1 MLNLQH
7 RDLAFFDKA
16 LCFVK
21 LRLGGKKYAQYQ
33 PFKCMMIHCDILW
46 TMKKKLKNDASNSFC
61 VLALSIHCFKIFVW
75 IACHGDSKSDIWR
88 YTLVHN
94 FCPPLKFQPENEV
107 VGNNEISI
115 SKQSSWYPSLG
126 TESFFLNFDPCA
138 DIFKLK
144 ICSNNPKNCDLKGS

>member
-1 MLNLQH
+1 MLFQLFGGSRLAPNWVPSAPSLVSLDWFFIQAAQKIPNMLNLQH

-21 LRLGGKKYAQYQ
+21 LRLGGKKYAQHQ
-33 PFKCMMIHCDILW
+33 PFKCMMIHRDILW

-94 FCPPLKFQPENEV
+94 FCPPLSWTI
-107 VGNNEISI
+107 EI
-115 SKQSSWYPSLG
+115 
-126 TESFFLNFDPCA
+126 
-138 DIFKLK
+138 KL
-144 ICSNNPKNCDLKGS
+144 L